1 MSRYNSR
8 GGVYV
13 PLIESS
19 PEVEDIAEIIALS
32 AARTLR
38 TLSEK
43 VPFVDIYLEEVSR
56 NGYENRLFDDLVQLL
71 ADIVDSNGSYHDDRL
86 IEDDANQVVLGQA
99 ALYILGD
106 RTKERLLT
114 PEELDVAHDCA
125 AAFDIVLD
133 QLRRPARRGRGRGR
147 DRGRDIE
154 REDYNGGRRRDT
166 RQGRYDDDRRGGYDD
181 DRRGGSRSR
190 RSQTRERG
198 TYRGSESNTSRGR
211 NAGRQPPVESYH
223 DIHSDYDRGGSR
235 LSIKE
240 QMRQQDSN
248 NTPRRRA
255 ETVNENRRGNDVP
268 VGRSAPADEQRTT
281 RRQVRE
287 EREAKSDAVVN
298 DNVNQTVSEETW
310 FEKEDGSRVKII
322 NATERN
328 MKGRNSPYT
337 VVPVFPMTVDGY
349 FTLKSNGDI
358 TGVIGLPKKEED
370 MDRQRHDVSKFF
382 KSWGSKT
389 RLANHKA
396 TSKALGDLQNQ
407 AVISQLEKELADK
420 YDFEKLE
427 EYPNIDSNLLYVV
440 KDITT
445 YELHEDF
452 VSTGKQMLLDEIGEE
467 HVKEMFG
474 ESVDNIP
481 INYSAVSFYGWS
493 LTGDAAT
500 KAMELKGLRSF
511 TAIKNKLYELES
523 VVSDSILHELD
534 LLATNWVNEYIQYTL
549 GVEQWNIDSF
559 MLDIDDLITELA
571 TTLGITTAFTNA
583 ASKMVESVLCP
594 LNNKDPDIRELTG
607 LSEDGPFT
615 VKFGKLSN
623 ITLLQIDS
631 DELAIFLEG
640 CSGSVTHDSW
650 SSLAMAINI
659 INTLAKPNTAETI
672 LVTRDNRKVYVT
684 EGKNIGEYIISR

>member
-1 MSRYNSR
+1 MSRYDSD

-19 PEVEDIAEIIALS
+19 PEVEDIASILALTACRVLRNLS
-32 AARTLR
+32 A
-38 TLSEK
+38 K
-43 VPFVDIYLEEVSR
+43 VPFVDMYLEEVSR
-56 NGYENRLFDDLVQLL
+56 NGYDNRLFDELIQLL
-71 ADIVDSNGSYHDDRL
+71 ADMVDANGTHHDDGL
-86 IEDDANQVVLGQA
+86 IESDACDVVLGQS
-99 ALYILGD
+99 ALFVAGD
-106 RTKERLLT
+106 KARERLLT
-114 PEELDVAHDCA
+114 DPELEVLDDCVRV
-125 AAFDIVLD
+125 FEITLD
-133 QLRRPARRGRGRGR
+133 QLRRPARQSRGRGRGR
-147 DRGRDIE
+147 DSGRSRDRGRNIE
-154 REDYNGGRRRDT
+154 REDYNGGNRDYDSRR
-166 RQGRYDDDRRGGYDD
+166 
-181 DRRGGSRSR
+181 GSRSR
-190 RSQTRERG
+190 GRGRGEQTRERG
-198 TYRGSESNTSRGR
+198 AYRGSNSNSRSGR
-211 NAGRQPPVESYH
+211 NAGRQPPVETYY
-223 DIHSDYDRGGSR
+223 DVHSDRDHDRGHNVST
-235 LSIKE
+235 KE
-240 QMRQQDSN
+240 RMRQEEYGG
-248 NTPRRRA
+248 RRA
-255 ETVNENRRGNDVP
+255 ETVNENHRGREVP
-268 VGRSAPADEQRTT
+268 VGRSAPVQEQRVP
-281 RRQVRE
+281 RRETRE
-287 EREAKSDAVVN
+287 ERNVTPEVV
-298 DNVNQTVSEETW
+298 DTTVNQPEEKW

-322 NATERN
+322 EANKWN

-349 FTLKSNGDI
+349 FTLKSSGDI
-358 TGVIGLPKKEED
+358 TGVISLPKKEED

-389 RLANHKA
+389 REANHKA

-407 AVISQLEKELADK
+407 AVITQLEKEIADK
-420 YDFEKLE
+420 YDFSKLE
-427 EYPNIDSNLLYVV
+427 EYPNIDASLLYVV

-452 VSTGKQMLLDEIGEE
+452 VSTGKQLLLDEIGEE
-467 HVKEMFG
+467 HIKEMFG
-474 ESVDNIP
+474 ENVDNIP

-583 ASKMVESVLCP
+583 ASKLVESALCP
-594 LNNKDPDIRELTG
+594 LNNKDPDIRALTG